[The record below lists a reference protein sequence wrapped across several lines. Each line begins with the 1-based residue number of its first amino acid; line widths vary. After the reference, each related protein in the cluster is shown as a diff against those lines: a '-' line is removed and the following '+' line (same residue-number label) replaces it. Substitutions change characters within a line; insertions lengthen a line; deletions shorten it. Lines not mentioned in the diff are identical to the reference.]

1 MSSDLIVHVGD
12 SNFEKEVLQAEVPVL
27 LDFWAPWCGPCKMIA
42 PILEDLAQTYQG
54 KLKIVKLNVDENQ
67 ETPSKFN
74 VRGIPT
80 LMIFKDGASVA
91 TKVGALNKGQLE
103 AFINASI

>member
-1 MSSDLIVHVGD
+1 
-12 SNFEKEVLQAEVPVL
+12 
-27 LDFWAPWCGPCKMIA
+27 MIA

-80 LMIFKDGASVA
+80 LMIFKDGANVA

-103 AFINASI
+103 AFVNASI